1 MAQAT
6 VKRAQEE
13 GSTGPIP
20 KRLHLDPEDLKSH
33 LENLTLFA
41 SVLINKPEK
50 KAPVCKADFT
60 NKTPRTD
67 AVTRYEDD
75 RTQTLSG
82 YCLTDGANTYLIP
95 VDAMLK
101 WNSYD
106 MGTRTIYSP
115 IPLLKT
121 ALALAAAHDTELSNG
136 VEEQDTEYS
145 PAEVDALRSAYMSL
159 EGRTMCKDEKD
170 FFE

>member
-1 MAQAT
+1 MHVDAAN
-6 VKRAQEE
+6 
-13 GSTGPIP
+13 
-20 KRLHLDPEDLKSH
+20 LKSH

-41 SVLINKPEK
+41 SVMINKPEK
-50 KAPVCKADFT
+50 KAAVCKADFT

-67 AVTRYEDD
+67 AVTRCEDD

-115 IPLLKT
+115 IPLLET
-121 ALALAAAHDTELSNG
+121 ALALAATHDTELSNG
-136 VEEQDTEYS
+136 VEEEDTEYS
-145 PAEVDALRSAYMSL
+145 PAEVAAFRSAYMSAL
-159 EGRTMCKDEKD
+159 VRFTPPSLS
-170 FFE
+170 